1 MKNRKKLKLAAT
13 IDGPGINYVS
23 WQHPDIPADSS
34 ENINFYIQQAELFE
48 AAKFDTLFLADVSH
62 VGPGNIPHYLSMF
75 EGVSVMSA
83 ISMVTNK
90 IGLSATVSTSYADP
104 YSVARQILS
113 LDKIS
118 KGRASLNAIT
128 SNPGGMVNFS
138 RGHLGKSDQHPMQK
152 EFLEILL
159 GLWDTYEDDAF
170 IRDKKSGVYLNP
182 SKMHTVNYRGEYF
195 SVDGPLNI
203 SRSVQGRP
211 VLYTAGRSATLFDH
225 ATSYTD
231 GVVTHANT
239 LEETVAIANEVRRSL
254 IEKGRRPEDF
264 ILSVSQNPIV
274 GRTEQEAQEKYME
287 LLRFTPKNSLPLPLF
302 FGSAEKVAD
311 QVQQWYD
318 QGAIDMLML
327 RQDHPHG
334 LRDFI
339 GLVVPILQ
347 ERGIFRTEYESETLR
362 GNLELP
368 KPAFRKII

>member
-1 MKNRKKLKLAAT
+1 MLKLAAN
-13 IDGPGINYVS
+13 IDGLGWNYVG
-23 WQHPDIPADSS
+23 WQHPDMPADAS
-34 ENINFYIQQAELFE
+34 ENIDFYIEQAKLAE
-48 AAKFDTLFLADVSH
+48 AAKFDTLFLVDVSH

-83 ISMVTNK
+83 ISTHTKN
-90 IGLSATVSTSYADP
+90 IGLSVTISTSYADP
-104 YSVARQILS
+104 YSAARQILS

-138 RGHLGKSDQHPMQK
+138 RGHLGKADQYPMNK
-152 EFLEILL
+152 EFMEIVL

-170 IRDKKSGVYLNP
+170 IRDKESGIFLDP
-182 SKMHTVNYRGEYF
+182 RKMHTVNYRGKYF
-195 SVDGPLNI
+195 QVDGPLNI

-211 VLYTAGRSATLFDH
+211 VLYTAGMSKTFMDH

-231 GVVTHANT
+231 GVFTHGNT
-239 LEETVAIANEVRRSL
+239 LEETMAIAKELRRQL
-254 IEKGRRPEDF
+254 IEKDRRPEDF
-264 ILSVSQNPIV
+264 IVSISQNPIV
-274 GRTEQEAQEKYME
+274 GKTEQEALEKYLE
-287 LLRFTPKNSLPLPLF
+287 LLRLIPNNSLPRPLF

-311 QVQQWYD
+311 QVQQWYEL
-318 QGAIDMLML
+318 GAMDMLIL

-339 GLVVPILQ
+339 ELVVPILQ

-368 KPAFRKII
+368 KPAFRKI